1 MFMKPIYS
9 MTGYAT
15 EKIAFPGGEITC
27 ELRTLNSRYMEIYLK
42 LPQQLKSLEDHY
54 KTHIR
59 KYIDR
64 AKVNCIISISETES
78 AANFV
83 QLNKP
88 LVNAYVKLLKELKDT
103 AGIKSELALS
113 DLMQF
118 KDIFVVEE
126 SEPDDTLKTTVEA
139 LLEKTIASLNSN
151 RAEEG
156 NNLRSDIL
164 NRLANIKNLADEVA
178 DYAKENARLEFERQY
193 ERLKKLIDESK
204 IDRDRLELEIAVI
217 SDRVDI
223 SEELVRLKS
232 HIDLFQEDLAQGSPI
247 GKKLNF
253 ILQEMHREA
262 NTMSSKNTMIEISHR
277 VVAIKEEI
285 ERMRE
290 QVQNLE

>member
-1 MFMKPIYS
+1 MQMKSIYS

-15 EKIAFPGGEITC
+15 EKITFPGGEITC

-54 KTHIR
+54 KTFIR

-64 AKVNCIISISETES
+64 AKVNCIISINETEDAS
-78 AANFV
+78 NIV

-88 LVNAYVKLLKELKDT
+88 LVKAYVKLLKELKNT
-103 AGIKSELALS
+103 AGVASEIELS

-118 KDIFVVEE
+118 KDIFVVED
-126 SEPDDTLKTTVEA
+126 SQPDDSLKTTVED
-139 LLEKTIASLNSN
+139 LLERTIASLNTN

-156 NNLRSDIL
+156 NNLRADML
-164 NRLANIKNLADEVA
+164 NRLENIKKLAEEVA
-178 DYAKENARLEFERQY
+178 GYAKENARMEFERQY
-193 ERLKKLIDESK
+193 KRLKKLIDESK

-232 HIDLFQEDLAQGSPI
+232 HIELFQEDLAQGSPI